1 MGPSLVGCLGNTRP
15 SRPTSLLRHND
26 TSTAITTNHEEPW
39 KVSGPGYSTEIKSV
53 EDCKELAMFNS
64 HVYDV
69 PMPASGAVT
78 VTPGNQLAVTL
89 DAAQV
94 ASGGAATVFHARES
108 GAPLTSAH

>member
-1 MGPSLVGCLGNTRP
+1 MPPEDIFTVNSNSTCT
-15 SRPTSLLRHND
+15 HND
-26 TSTAITTNHEEPW
+26 TSTAITTNHEEPLN
-39 KVSGPGYSTEIKSV
+39 VSDPGYSTEIKPV

-78 VTPGNQLAVTL
+78 LTPGNRPAATL

-94 ASGGAATVFHARES
+94 ASGGAATNGLLRAREWGRVDICS
-108 GAPLTSAH
+108 LNRFS